1 MPAKVVKRYSVKE
14 LSVLLILVFI
24 LVPTGLLAFNRFQQ
38 KQKET
43 ENLNKEL
50 NQQIAKDNETI
61 KSIQTE
67 LDRLKGEDTRKRNEQ
82 LRQEIDK
89 LKKSFND
96 TVVAYEGLLDL
107 RGKNVKVASQESLF
121 ASVLHSLS
129 KDDLPSA
136 QKSLDQLNKSISSE
150 KAKLIAA
157 GAVVIPANVP
167 EFNQPP
173 GSGYRRQKVTVDNAS
188 FLVDIIS
195 ADLNST
201 KVIVD
206 TASDSTCTNNCPVM
220 ALADYAGR
228 SGAYAGVNGTYFCP
242 ETYPSCADKK
252 NTFDVLVMNKKK
264 TYFNSDNNV
273 YSTVPVAIFSGS
285 SARFIQQSSGWG
297 RDTGVDAV
305 IANRPLLV
313 LDGNLMF
320 GSGGE
325 EKEILRGN
333 RSFLG
338 ASGSTA
344 YIGVVYGASVAQAA
358 KVLWTM
364 GIKSA
369 INLDDGGSVALW
381 SGGYKAGPGRNIPN
395 AVLFWRK

>member
-157 GAVVIPANVP
+157 GAVVIPAKVP

-285 SARFIQQSSGWG
+285 SARFIQQSSG
-297 RDTGVDAV
+297 
-305 IANRPLLV
+305 
-313 LDGNLMF
+313 
-320 GSGGE
+320 
-325 EKEILRGN
+325 
-333 RSFLG
+333 
-338 ASGSTA
+338 
-344 YIGVVYGASVAQAA
+344 
-358 KVLWTM
+358 
-364 GIKSA
+364 
-369 INLDDGGSVALW
+369 
-381 SGGYKAGPGRNIPN
+381 
-395 AVLFWRK
+395 